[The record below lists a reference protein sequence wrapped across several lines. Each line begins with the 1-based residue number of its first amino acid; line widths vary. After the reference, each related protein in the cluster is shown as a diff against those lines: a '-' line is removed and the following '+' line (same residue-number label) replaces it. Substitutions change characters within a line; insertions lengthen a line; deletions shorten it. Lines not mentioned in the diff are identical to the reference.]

1 MEHRQLKCDLVT
13 NTYNISYETIVKAV
27 ESQPNLIKIGDSYY
41 FIHVGLNVENAIRT
55 PFKGKLGCELYRGF
69 SFQELEGD
77 KITF

>member
-13 NTYNISYETIVKAV
+13 NTYNISYETIAKAV
-27 ESQPNLIKIGDSYY
+27 ESHPNLIKIGDSHY
-41 FIHVGLNVENAIRT
+41 FRT

-69 SFQELEGD
+69 SFQELEGE